1 MLIEHVKRES
11 RQGIRNALPKV
22 CFMFRRYFFNTF
34 GVERKRAYGLID
46 CSIAL
51 MTLLKIHIRYR
62 TPQPIEK
69 WFAKLALLTLC
80 FEITFVEPK
89 GLLTH
94 DFRDPISRS

>member
-22 CFMFRRYFFNTF
+22 CFMFRRYFFNAF

-51 MTLLKIHIRYR
+51 MTLLKIHIRYSQNTSANR
-62 TPQPIEK
+62 KIVCK
-69 WFAKLALLTLC
+69 
-80 FEITFVEPK
+80 
-89 GLLTH
+89 
-94 DFRDPISRS
+94 ISPAHLMF